1 MPELPE
7 VETTRRGIAP
17 AVVGRRVTEVVVR
30 NPRLRWPVP
39 ASLASDLVGQVLAEI
54 RRRGKYLLLHFDTGT
69 LILHLGMS
77 GHLRLLT
84 VPHPADKHDHFDIV
98 FDGDLRLRLHDP
110 RRFGSVSWTR
120 EDPLTHPLLAHLGV
134 EPLEAGLNGAYLY
147 QISRG
152 RTASVK
158 SMLMD
163 SRIVVGIGNIYANEA
178 LFLAGISPTRL
189 AGRISLERYERMAAA
204 VKEVLQQAI
213 AQGGTTLRDFFD
225 SAGRP
230 GYFDRD
236 LKVYGRERLPCWRC
250 GDAIRKIRQGQRSSY
265 YCPRCQRA

>member
-17 AVVGRRVTEVVVR
+17 SVVGRRVTEVVVR
-30 NPRLRWPVP
+30 NPSLRWPVP
-39 ASLASDLVGQVLAEI
+39 ASLASELVGQALADI
-54 RRRGKYLLLHFDTGT
+54 KRRGKYLLLRFDTGT

-84 VPHPADKHDHFDIV
+84 VPQPADKHDHFDIV
-98 FDGDLRLRLHDP
+98 FDGDFRLRLHDP
-110 RRFGSVSWTR
+110 RRFGSVSWTV
-120 EDPLTHPLLAHLGV
+120 EDPLAHPLLAHLGV
-134 EPLEAGLNGAYLY
+134 EPLEAGLSGAYLY
-147 QISRG
+147 QVSRG

-158 SMLMD
+158 SILMD

-178 LFLAGISPTRL
+178 LFLAGISPTRA
-189 AGRISLERYERMAAA
+189 AGRISLDRYGGLAAA

-225 SAGRP
+225 SDGRP
-230 GYFDRD
+230 GYFDQS
-236 LKVYGRERLPCWRC
+236 LKVYGREQLPCRRC
-250 GDAIRKIRQGQRSSY
+250 GDTIRKIRQGSRSSY
-265 YCPRCQRA
+265 YCPSCQHA